1 MHTHMKTNLL
11 ILIMIFSTSIGT
23 VIAQNSNKK
32 SAEEKSQVLTN
43 KMKTFYGLTDAQTT
57 SVSSINLK
65 FIKDDDALKS
75 TYKNSASVLTTK
87 RNELQAK
94 YDTDI
99 LAVLNTTQQD
109 KYKQEVVKRNAKQQQ
124 KNKSK

>member
-1 MHTHMKTNLL
+1 MKTKIL
-11 ILIMIFSTSIGT
+11 ILVLVLSTSIGK
-23 VIAQNSNKK
+23 VVAQNSNKK
-32 SAEEKSQVLTN
+32 TAEEKAQVLTN
-43 KMKTFYGLTDAQTT
+43 KMATFYGLTDVQKT

-65 FIKDDDALKS
+65 FIKDEDALKS
-75 TYKNSASVLTTK
+75 AHKNKPAVLTTK

-99 LAVLNTTQQD
+99 LAVLNDAQKE

-124 KNKSK
+124 KNKNK

>member
-1 MHTHMKTNLL
+1 
-11 ILIMIFSTSIGT
+11 MIFSTSIGT